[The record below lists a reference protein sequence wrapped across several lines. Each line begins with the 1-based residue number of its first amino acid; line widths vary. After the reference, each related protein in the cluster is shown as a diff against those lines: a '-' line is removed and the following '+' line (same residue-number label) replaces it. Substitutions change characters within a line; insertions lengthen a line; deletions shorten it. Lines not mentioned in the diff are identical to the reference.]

1 MTSVPHPSTV
11 NPPSDRDLIEFGSA
25 LCLNDAAAL
34 TRLFTLHPGS
44 ALLDHAPLIFSGRV
58 NILWINELCRLLI
71 SARDRGAIPLEGAD
85 SAIASSSLRTVEG
98 LLTTPS
104 FGARDPEATAAMLSL
119 IDAHGGFALGSRSTR
134 LASAAIANKD
144 VECLAWLAERG
155 LWRASSHGTHFQTSA
170 VAAFSPESDHTI
182 ARLSRLC
189 DAGALVDADGALGLT
204 DFLAR
209 GLHRSAMALSS
220 KGFKPRP
227 QVLLGPSNCQG
238 ATPVCAYLIGL
249 SERSFATDKH
259 VREAAI
265 DAVEC
270 LQWLAAQGAD
280 FAPPK
285 GSFPHG
291 SRLHGLAAAAILYD
305 PFCAASLL
313 MERRRRAGCASR
325 APLAAMILKALRSL
339 GANPNLTGQ
348 FLVAEIQDLDYENL
362 NAANFQAALEAGA
375 NPSLHPGKV
384 LAAPA
389 RWRIHTSHAPAWF
402 DKLAALGADPRAISS
417 TCGQSDHPLACALSH
432 RAIAYAS
439 HALAAG
445 VSPAWRS
452 SSTGETLWHLLA
464 EQETKAALDFSR
476 KLGAIPEAAA
486 LIDRPFSSTPDAP
499 EGLLQGTTPLHLAC
513 SSLNLGQARILLGLG
528 ANPNLQDGA
537 GQSALHCAGR
547 KFGAKALKKTAPLIE
562 LLMSHGADPSLLNS
576 DGLTAAQAMAKR
588 SPLDGLAIL
597 LRARPEDLASGD
609 KASAAAQRAIAKR
622 GAQAHSIIDEAVLR
636 AEGSVS
642 TPANLPSKKVR
653 L

>member
-11 NPPSDRDLIEFGSA
+11 SPPSDRDLIEFGAA

-34 TRLFTLHPGS
+34 TRLFTIHPGS

-85 SAIASSSLRTVEG
+85 SAIASFSLRTVEG

-170 VAAFSPESDHTI
+170 VAAFSPESDYTI

-259 VREAAI
+259 VRETAI

-270 LQWLAAQGAD
+270 LQWLSAQGAD
-280 FAPPK
+280 FAPPE
-285 GSFPHG
+285 GGFPHG
-291 SRLHGLAAAAILYD
+291 SPLHGLAAAAILYD

-576 DGLTAAQAMAKR
+576 NGITAAQAMAKR

-622 GAQAHSIIDEAVLR
+622 GAQAHSIIDEAVLS